1 MSDIVKHVDT
11 PLADIDEA
19 YDRLQATFASHKTL
33 SLAFRTYNLKQL
45 AYLMQDNVERFQ
57 TALAS
62 DLQKKPFDVE
72 LSEVWPALGDI
83 DLAIKR
89 LPEWMADESKSKDA
103 TGSFKLARPRVVKQ
117 PKGVSLIIGA
127 WNFPVLLCICPLI
140 AAISAG
146 CPAIIKG
153 SEHAPAASALLAE
166 LIPKYLDPNA
176 YAFVTGGPEQ
186 ATALLQKRWGHI
198 LYTGSGQVGK
208 IVATAA
214 AQTLTST
221 TLELGGK
228 SPVVVSADADIG
240 ITARRMLSM
249 KQLNAGQVCVSP
261 DYVLC
266 AKERVDEL
274 ISTMKATLDEFYP
287 AGSARSL
294 VGDSFE
300 FASGIRNA
308 RDYERLT
315 KIVEQA
321 DEEGKLVYR
330 GETDVS
336 RNRMGINLVRLN
348 LNGEGETSTLVTDEI
363 FGPIIPI
370 IPVDDVDAAIRYIN
384 ARPTPLSLYVCS
396 SSRKV
401 FLKVIENTISGSAIW
416 NDFCLSP
423 VARTLPFGGVGE
435 SGWGSYH
442 GYYGFLAFSHQKA
455 VIEIPLWLEVAQKA
469 RYAPNF
475 NKKLVRMVMG
485 GKVKFPRPISLEHE
499 ERSLE
504 RSRARRHLY
513 IGVLLVAIGAWLG
526 FGGRKITNLFTAVRA
541 KIGV

>member
-1 MSDIVKHVDT
+1 MTDIVKHVDT
-11 PLADIDEA
+11 PLNEIDEL
-19 YDRLQATFASHKTL
+19 YDRLSATFASHKTHA
-33 SLAFRTYNLKQL
+33 LAFRLYNLKQL
-45 AYLMQDNVERFQ
+45 AYMLQDNVPAFQ
-57 TALAS
+57 AALAA

-72 LSEVWPALGDI
+72 LTEVWPAIGDI

-127 WNFPVLLCICPLI
+127 WNFPVLLVVCPLI

-153 SEHAPAASALLAE
+153 SEHSPASSALLAQ
-166 LIPKYLDPNA
+166 LIPKYLDPDA
-176 YAFVTGGPEQ
+176 YGFVMGGPEQ

-228 SPVVVSADADIG
+228 SPVIVSADADIT

-249 KQLNAGQVCVSP
+249 KQLNAGQVCVAP

-274 ISTMKATLDEFYP
+274 VKAMKDTLDEFYP
-287 AGSARSL
+287 PNSDRSL
-294 VGDSFE
+294 IGDSFD
-300 FASGIRNA
+300 FASGIRNS
-308 RDYERLT
+308 RDYERLV
-315 KIVEQA
+315 KVIEAV

-330 GETDVS
+330 GETDPS
-336 RNRMGINLVRLN
+336 RLRMGINLVRLN
-348 LNGEGETSTLVTDEI
+348 HNGDGETTTLVTEET

-370 IPVDDVDAAIRYIN
+370 IPVDDVDAAIRYVN
-384 ARPTPLSLYVCS
+384 ARPTPLALYVCS

-401 FLKVIENTISGSAIW
+401 FLDVINKTISGSAIW
-416 NDFCLSP
+416 NDFSMTPL
-423 VARTLPFGGVGE
+423 ATTLPFGGVGE

-442 GYYGFLAFSHQKA
+442 GFYGFLAFSHQKA
-455 VIEIPLWLEVAQKA
+455 VIEMPLWLEMAQKA

-475 NKKLVRMVMG
+475 NKKMVRRFLG
-485 GKVKFPRPISLEHE
+485 ANVKFPRPISVEHE
-499 ERSLE
+499 QRSLD

-526 FGGRKITNLFTAVRA
+526 FGGRKITSIFAALRA